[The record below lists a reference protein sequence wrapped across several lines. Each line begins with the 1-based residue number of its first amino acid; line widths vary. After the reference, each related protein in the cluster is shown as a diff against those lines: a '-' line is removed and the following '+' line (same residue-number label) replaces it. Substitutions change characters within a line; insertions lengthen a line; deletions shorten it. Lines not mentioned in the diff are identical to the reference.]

1 MSKVIGSINSAIN
14 FDLNP
19 SLLAY
24 MQVLSCFHFIPCVLG
39 ESKEKWK
46 ILRAVSKRRF
56 QTKIPKTLLYSLP
69 SCSSKITRS
78 PWRPQTFARW
88 TNIKLLNQSVV

>member
-19 SLLAY
+19 SLLDY
-24 MQVLSCFHFIPCVLG
+24 MEVLSCFHFIPCVLG
-39 ESKEKWK
+39 ESEEKWK

-56 QTKIPKTLLYSLP
+56 QMKIPKTLLYSLHVP
-69 SCSSKITRS
+69 V
-78 PWRPQTFARW
+78 
-88 TNIKLLNQSVV
+88 KLQGLPGGHKPLLGGQI